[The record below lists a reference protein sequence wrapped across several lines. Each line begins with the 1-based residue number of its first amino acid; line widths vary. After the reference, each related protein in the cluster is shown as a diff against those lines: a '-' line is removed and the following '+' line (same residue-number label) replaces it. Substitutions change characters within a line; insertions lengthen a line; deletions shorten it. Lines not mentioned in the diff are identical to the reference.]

1 MTTRSDWRA
10 EAPDLIR
17 KELEKRLPGR
27 VQDYRGGTRFLL
39 LRGGGSSLCNRVLQR
54 TLHPCED
61 TRRLLDIEYD
71 IHNMLDKRG
80 FDPVPSI
87 DYLREGGSLT

>member
-17 KELEKRLPGR
+17 KELEKRLPGECKITEVEPDSFFYEGEEVR
-27 VQDYRGGTRFLL
+27 YVTVYFKG
-39 LRGGGSSLCNRVLQR
+39 
-54 TLHPCED
+54 LHPCED